1 MFSGLIF
8 AILILAITNKVLL
21 LIFNLVPFW
30 KGRLKIK
37 LVVVAVV
44 VVVVVVVVMVAV
56 VMVVVVVMVAVV
68 MVVVVVM
75 LAANKIKF
83 FLQTLLSIA
92 RH

>member
-1 MFSGLIF
+1 MIF
-8 AILILAITNKVLL
+8 VTLILAITNKVLL

-37 LVVVAVV
+37 LVVAVV
-44 VVVVVVVVMVAV
+44 VVVAAVVMVVVAV
-56 VMVVVVVMVAVV
+56 VMVVVVV
-68 MVVVVVM
+68 VM
-75 LAANKIKF
+75 LAANRIKF

>member
-8 AILILAITNKVLL
+8 VTLILAITNKVLL

-37 LVVVAVV
+37 LVVAVV
-44 VVVVVVVVMVAV
+44 VVVAV
-56 VMVVVVVMVAVV
+56 VMVVVVVAVVAVV

-75 LAANKIKF
+75 LAANRIKLF
-83 FLQTLLSIA
+83 SKHF
-92 RH
+92 